1 MKILQIVEPL
11 QAGAGRHV
19 VDLALGLS
27 SRGHDV
33 HVLYSPFR
41 VDEVLERELIA
52 DRRVAVRK
60 IEMQRAPDPTDLTAI
75 ARTLAYLHRNGP
87 FDVIHAHSSKAGV
100 IGRIVATATAAA
112 VVYTPHAFATMAVDE
127 FTPRRRMLYRLVERT
142 LAAVT
147 DTLLCLGPA
156 EFEHARDVV
165 GIPKRRI
172 KVIANG
178 LNPVGFRREADL
190 HAELGLAP
198 DARLIGAVGRLN
210 IQKGIDLAVRAIGV
224 LHQALGPEGAD
235 VRLVVLGDGDE
246 KASLRR
252 LAIDCGVENAVFW
265 LGSRPAREY
274 FHCFHLL
281 FAPSRYEAAPY
292 TPMEALF
299 SGVPVVG
306 TRSGS
311 GDAVMHGINGFVVHP
326 EDPGALAA
334 AAIQILS
341 QPGLHKR
348 FSAAARQTATSFS
361 PEIMVQAIEDAY
373 LGHQS
378 AKRRGSLADAV
389 PQWRAQA
396 RAGTAGGISSESN
409 IGTGFFREAPRDV
422 DN

>member
-1 MKILQIVEPL
+1 MVTTCMCCTRRYEF
-11 QAGAGRHV
+11 
-19 VDLALGLS
+19 D
-27 SRGHDV
+27 D
-33 HVLYSPFR
+33 
-41 VDEVLERELIA
+41 VLERELIA
-52 DRRVAVRK
+52 DRRVTVRK
-60 IEMQRAPDPTDLTAI
+60 IQMQRGPDPRDLTAL

-100 IGRIVATATAAA
+100 IGRIAANPTAAA
-112 VVYTPHAFATMAVDE
+112 VVYTPHAFATMAVDAL
-127 FTPRRRMLYRLVERT
+127 TPRRRMLYRLVERT

-147 DTLLCLGPA
+147 DTLICLSEA

-172 KVIANG
+172 RVIPNG

-198 DARLIGAVGRLN
+198 DARLVGAVARRLDS
-210 IQKGIDLAVRAIGV
+210 QKGIDLAVRAMGV
-224 LHQALGPEGAD
+224 LHQILGPEGSD
-235 VRLVVLGDGDE
+235 VRLVVLGDGGE

-281 FAPSRYEAAPY
+281 FAPSRYEASPY

-306 TRSGS
+306 TRPG
-311 GDAVMHGINGFVVHP
+311 GGEAVIHRINGFVLPP

-334 AAIQILS
+334 AAIRILS
-341 QPGLHKR
+341 EPGLR
-348 FSAAARQTATSFS
+348 ERLSAAAHQTAASFS
-361 PEIMVQAIEDAY
+361 PEIMVQAIEDVY

-378 AKRRGSLADAV
+378 AKRRAGLADAI
-389 PQWRAQA
+389 PRWRARA
-396 RAGTAGGISSESN
+396 RAGSAEGVSSESN
-409 IGTGFFREAPRDV
+409 IGTGFRAAPRDLG
-422 DN
+422 N